1 MVEHDTWQVILDG
14 ASQVFTERGYKGATL
29 DEITSRIKMTKG
41 ALYHYVSSKEE
52 LWLKCHIYTLDKAT
66 DNVRPIYESSLSPD
80 IKLYEMIKAHV
91 QGVIGSATYYT
102 NYSFEKNF
110 IPQSVELQNLS
121 RQRDEFEQL
130 FSTVIRDG
138 IELNIFYPVDV
149 KFAKLALI
157 GSMNYITNWYT
168 PQGKLSPLEIAE
180 KIAGFFFTGFLSR
193 PAKNDGL
200 LVNLVESISDF
211 LEKERLIQLAEKTDL
226 IEYNGE
232 KL

>member
-1 MVEHDTWQVILDG
+1 MAEHDTWQVILDG

-52 LWLKCHIYTLDKAT
+52 LWLKCHMYTLDRAIS
-66 DNVRPIYESSLSPD
+66 NIRPIYESSLSPD

-91 QGVIGSATYYT
+91 QGIISSATYYT

-110 IPQSVELQNLS
+110 IPQSIELQNLS

-130 FSTVIRDG
+130 FSSVIRDG
-138 IELNIFYPVDV
+138 IELNIFYPVNV
-149 KFAKLALI
+149 KYAKLALI

-168 PQGKLSPLEIAE
+168 PRGELSPLEIAE
-180 KIAGFFFTGFLSR
+180 KIAKFFFTGFLAR

-200 LVNLVESISDF
+200 LVSLVESISDF
-211 LEKERLIQLAEKTDL
+211 LEKERLIHKEK
-226 IEYNGE
+226 
-232 KL
+232 

>member
-1 MVEHDTWQVILDG
+1 MAENDTWQVILDG

-52 LWLKCHIYTLDKAT
+52 LWLKCHTYTLEKAIN
-66 DNVRPIYESSLSPD
+66 NVRPIYESSLSPD
-80 IKLYEMIKAHV
+80 LKLYEMIKAHV
-91 QGVIGSATYYT
+91 QGIIGSATYYT

-121 RQRDEFEQL
+121 RQRDDFEQL

-138 IELNIFYPVDV
+138 IELNIFYPVDI

-168 PQGKLSPLEIAE
+168 PLGELSPLEVAEEIA
-180 KIAGFFFTGFLSR
+180 KFFFIGFLAR
-193 PAKNDGL
+193 PAKNDGV
-200 LVNLVESISDF
+200 LVSLVESISDF
-211 LEKERLIQLAEKTDL
+211 LEKEKLFQQEK
-226 IEYNGE
+226 
-232 KL
+232 

>member
-1 MVEHDTWQVILDG
+1 MADNDTWHVILDG

-52 LWLKCHIYTLDKAT
+52 LWLKCHMYTLDRAIN
-66 DNVRPIYESSLSPD
+66 NVRPIYESSLSPD

-91 QGVIGSATYYT
+91 QGIIGSATYYT

-110 IPQSVELQNLS
+110 IPQSIQLQNLS

-130 FSTVIRDG
+130 FSSVIRDG
-138 IELNIFYPVDV
+138 IEMNIFHPVDI

-168 PQGKLSPLEIAE
+168 PQGELSPLEIAE
-180 KIAGFFFTGFLSR
+180 KIAKFFFTGFLAR

-200 LVNLVESISDF
+200 LVSLVESISDF
-211 LEKERLIQLAEKTDL
+211 LEKERLIHQEK
-226 IEYNGE
+226 
-232 KL
+232 